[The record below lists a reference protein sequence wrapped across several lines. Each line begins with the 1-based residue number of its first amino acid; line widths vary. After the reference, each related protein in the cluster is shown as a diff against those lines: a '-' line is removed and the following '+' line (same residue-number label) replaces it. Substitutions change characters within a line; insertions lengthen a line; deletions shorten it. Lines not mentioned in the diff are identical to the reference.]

1 MIVGFRFFSAYF
13 IIAKNI
19 AHTPHKLFLFIVGPD
34 VNRNSK
40 LAEVA
45 LEVIWQTFGPELD
58 PMAETSV
65 RSVLLP
71 TISSTEV
78 VPL

>member
-19 AHTPHKLFLFIVGPD
+19 AHTPHKLFLFIVVPD

-45 LEVIWQTFGPELD
+45 LEVIWQTFGP
-58 PMAETSV
+58 
-65 RSVLLP
+65 
-71 TISSTEV
+71 
-78 VPL
+78 